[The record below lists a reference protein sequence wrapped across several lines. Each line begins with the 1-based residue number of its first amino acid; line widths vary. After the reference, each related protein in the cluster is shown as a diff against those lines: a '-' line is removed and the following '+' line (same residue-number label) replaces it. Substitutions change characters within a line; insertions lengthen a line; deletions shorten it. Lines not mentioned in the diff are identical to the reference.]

1 MILAGNVARFRL
13 SPEGKVALK
22 GLFPRES
29 LQAFVHA
36 VDELGAW
43 IVVGHGREGS
53 TGPLMLLKWDYFS
66 TAVLEVDVEPAPER
80 IPVGFRP

>member
-13 SPEGKVALK
+13 SREGKKALK
-22 GLFPRES
+22 GLFPRDS
-29 LQAFVHA
+29 LQAFVQA
-36 VDELGAW
+36 VDNLGAW
-43 IVVGHGREGS
+43 IVIGEGKEGS

-66 TAVLEVDVEPAPER
+66 TAVLELEIEPAPER